1 ALAVKQHSLSVTKI
15 SSGDAGPRGDKTGI
29 TARTDRKNS
38 PFWSWVNERHH
49 CATLLFLHSIVRVTE
64 PGERIRLQMA
74 PSDTGSKFCQRP
86 DKNTSSRVGGSVF
99 TCLSRFQNMWLRRQQ
114 CSG

>member
-1 ALAVKQHSLSVTKI
+1 MI
-15 SSGDAGPRGDKTGI
+15 SIGRNCKWPVWQLGFSQ
-29 TARTDRKNS
+29 
-38 PFWSWVNERHH
+38 
-49 CATLLFLHSIVRVTE
+49 
-64 PGERIRLQMA
+64 RLQMA

-114 CSG
+114 CSGYDVCGNVPP